1 MTGLRITPLK
11 PDALDDLADALAAAK
26 LPVADLGEPGR
37 RFFRFDDAS
46 GLAGFGGIEG
56 DGADCL
62 LRSLVIVPERR
73 GVGLGRAKLAL
84 IERVARDVGVQRL
97 HLLTTTAAA
106 FFRAAG
112 FADAER
118 NDAPAVIAA
127 SHEFATLC
135 PASGVYLVKTLAEA
149 D

>member
-37 RFFRFDDAS
+37 RFFRFDDKA
-46 GLAGFGGIEG
+46 GAAGFGGIEG
-56 DGADCL
+56 ESADRL
-62 LRSLVIVPERR
+62 LRSLVIAPDRR
-73 GVGLGRAKLAL
+73 GAGLGRAMLAL
-84 IERVARDVGVQRL
+84 LERAADDMGVRRL

-135 PASGVYLVKTLAEA
+135 PASAVYLVKTLAEA